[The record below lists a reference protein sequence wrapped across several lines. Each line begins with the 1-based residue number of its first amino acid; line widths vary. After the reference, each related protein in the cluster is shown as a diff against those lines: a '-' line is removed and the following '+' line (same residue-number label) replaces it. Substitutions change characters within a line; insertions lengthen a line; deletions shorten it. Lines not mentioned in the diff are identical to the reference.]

1 MMEEKSIK
9 LNVEEVILKNGL
21 KVLMLEEKSIPII
34 AFQIWYK
41 VGSRNERPGITG
53 ISHLFEHMM
62 FKGSK
67 NVGPEEHSRKINA
80 IGGRENAFTQWDITA
95 FYEVIPSE
103 HLELVVYLEAERLQN
118 LNLIPQT
125 LTSEREVVKEERRL
139 RTENDPIGLAVE
151 NLFSLSFIA
160 HPYHWPIIG
169 WMSDLESITIEDC
182 KEYYKTYYAPN
193 NAVITLVGNFNKKNA
208 ISLIKKYFGK
218 IRNEV
223 TPTEINIS
231 EPIQKGIRRADISF
245 ICEAPI
251 LLAGFKTAKA
261 AEDENYVL
269 EVISSI
275 LSRGESS
282 RIYQN
287 LIYKKQLAAEAGGEL
302 LKLKDYGLFY
312 VYAFANPQASLDEV
326 ENCLLQEC
334 EVMKNETMSPYELQK
349 AKNQLEMNYIMQLTS
364 VFGKAIQLGS
374 SETICGTWKKILETS
389 QKLQSVSEDDIKKV
403 ANKYF
408 TKNNLTV
415 IKVIPNNI

>member
-9 LNVEEVILKNGL
+9 LNVEEVILRNGL
-21 KVLMLEEKSIPII
+21 KVLMLEDRSIPII

-41 VGSRNERPGITG
+41 AGSRNERPGITG

-95 FYEVIPSE
+95 YHEVIPSE
-103 HLELVVYLEAERLQN
+103 HLELVVYLEAERLHN
-118 LNLIPQT
+118 LNLVPQT
-125 LTSEREVVKEERRL
+125 LSSEREVVKEERRL

-151 NLFSLSFIA
+151 NLFSLAFIA

-169 WMSDLESITIEDC
+169 WMNDLDTITLEDC

-193 NAVITLVGNFNKKNA
+193 NAVITLVGDFDKKNA
-208 ISLIKKYFGK
+208 LSLIRKYFGK
-218 IRNEV
+218 IRNELV
-223 TPTEINIS
+223 PSEINIK
-231 EPIQKGIRRADISF
+231 EPIQKGIRRAEISF

-251 LLAGFKTAKA
+251 LLAGFKTPKA
-261 AEDENYVL
+261 ADDDNHVL
-269 EVISSI
+269 EIISSI
-275 LSRGESS
+275 LSSGESS

-287 LIYKKQLAAEAGGEL
+287 LIYKRQLAAEAAGEL

-312 VYAFANPQASLDEV
+312 VYALANPQASLDEV
-326 ENCLLQEC
+326 ETCLLQEC
-334 EVMKNETMSPYELQK
+334 ESMKNGTISPYELQK
-349 AKNQLEMNYIMQLTS
+349 AKNQLEMNYIMRLTS
-364 VFGKAIQLGS
+364 FFGKAMQLGS
-374 SETICGTWKKILETS
+374 SETICGTWKEILETP
-389 QKLQSVSEDDIKKV
+389 QKLQSVSEDDIKKI

-408 TKNNLTV
+408 NKNNLTV
-415 IKVIPNNI
+415 IRVIPNNI